1 MEPTNQQPREE
12 ELDPEQYPT
21 LVQYQPKMI
30 WDAVAKLQA
39 KYPDM
44 TEQQC
49 LLNLEM
55 DLAQIDLMA

>member
-1 MEPTNQQPREE
+1 MNQP
-12 ELDPEQYPT
+12 LDKKDYPT

-30 WDAVAKLQA
+30 WEAVQKLQA

-44 TEQQC
+44 TEDQC

-55 DLAQIDLMA
+55 DLEQIQLQA